1 MNRERF
7 ESLVRIAVEALPEEF
22 LRRLENIAVVIDDS
36 PTPAQLKKVG
46 VRHGEILLGLYE
58 GVPLT
63 KRGHNYGLV
72 PPDKI
77 TIFQK
82 SIESVCRNESEIA
95 AEVQRVVQHEIA
107 HYFGLGDARL
117 DEIEEQKLQRNKNH
131 RD

>member
-1 MNRERF
+1 MNRESF
-7 ESLVRIAVEALPEEF
+7 ESLVRGAVEALPEEF

-82 SIESVCRNESEIA
+82 SIESVCRNEAEIA
-95 AEVQRVVQHEIA
+95 AEVQRVAQHEIA

-117 DEIEEQKLQRNKNH
+117 DEIEEEKLRRNKPH

>member
-1 MNRERF
+1 MNRENF
-7 ESLVRIAVEALPEEF
+7 ASLVRTAVEALPEEF

-36 PTPAQLKKVG
+36 PTPAQLRKAG
-46 VRHGEILLGLYE
+46 IRHGKVLLGLYE

-82 SIESVCRNESEIA
+82 SIESVCRNEAEIA

-117 DEIEEQKLQRNKNH
+117 YEIEEQKRRRNRTP

>member
-7 ESLVRIAVEALPEEF
+7 ESLVRTAVEALPEEF
-22 LRRLENIAVVIDDS
+22 LLRLENIAVVIDDS

-46 VRHGEILLGLYE
+46 VRHGEVLLGLYE

-82 SIESVCRNESEIA
+82 SIESVCRNEVEIA

-117 DEIEEQKLQRNKNH
+117 DEIEEQKLRRNKNN